1 MGKVYLVGA
10 GCGDLDLYTVKAMN
24 CIKNADCL
32 VYDAL
37 IDDEILNSCKAGC
50 EKIYVGKHAHNHAM
64 PQEEICLLLVEKS
77 KQYENVVRL
86 KGGDVYVFGRGG
98 EEGQVLAEHQVDFE
112 VVPGVSSCMAGLAYA
127 GIPITHRGLS
137 GGFQVYTAQL
147 KHNEQRQFD
156 FSKMLDD
163 YCTYVFLMGMSK
175 LKMIVDGFLE
185 AGKNPKTP
193 IAIISNATL
202 PHQQSIAGTLDTI
215 VDLFNEKPLPTPG
228 IIVVGDVVK
237 MREYLNFYENK
248 PLFHKNVLA
257 TTIGEDHELKH
268 DLKALGA
275 NVKEVMVGKVTYEDC
290 VIPELSGF
298 LVITSKHGVVG
309 FMENYL
315 KQYKDLRKLSHM
327 RIVCIGKK
335 TNEAL
340 EKYYLSAD
348 FIPSE
353 ADSDVLNKELKDIV
367 GNEKVFLARGHLPVG
382 FNLECE
388 ELFVYKNS
396 EVEITKE
403 ENTFDFGLF
412 TSASSVERFK
422 KANNSKIHT
431 FISIGKHTSK
441 AIREWYGDVRLVE
454 VEKASKKAMV
464 QACLKEVK

>member
-37 IDDEILNSCKAGC
+37 IDDEILNSCKASC
-50 EKIYVGKHAHNHAM
+50 EKIYVGKHAHNHAL

-193 IAIISNATL
+193 IAIVSNATL

-215 VDLFNEKPLPTPG
+215 IELFNEKPLPTPG

-248 PLFHKNVLA
+248 PLFHQRILA

-298 LVITSKHGVVG
+298 LVFTSKHGVVG

-315 KQYKDLRKLSHM
+315 KQHKDLRKLSHM
-327 RIVCIGKK
+327 KIVCIGKK
-335 TNEAL
+335 TNETL

>member
-50 EKIYVGKHAHNHAM
+50 EKIYVGKHAHNHAL

-77 KQYENVVRL
+77 KQYGNVVRL

-98 EEGQVLAEHQVDFE
+98 EEGQVLCEHGVDFE

-175 LKMIVDGFLE
+175 LQMIVSGFLE

-193 IAIISNATL
+193 IAIVSNATL
-202 PHQQSIAGTLDTI
+202 PHQESMAGTLDTI
-215 VDLFNEKPLPTPG
+215 IDLFNANPLPTPG
-228 IIVVGDVVK
+228 IIIVGAVVQ

-248 PLFHKNVLA
+248 PLFHKKILA

-275 NVKEVMVGKVTYEDC
+275 NVSEVMVGKVTYEDC
-290 VIPELSGF
+290 VIPELSGY
-298 LVITSKHGVVG
+298 LVFTSKHGVIG

-315 KQYKDLRKLSHM
+315 RQYKDLRKLNPM
-327 RIVCIGKK
+327 KIVCIGKK

-348 FIPSE
+348 FIPSY
-353 ADSDVLNKELKDIV
+353 ADSDVLNKELKEIV

-388 ELFVYKNS
+388 ELYVYKNS
-396 EVEITKE
+396 EVEITTTE
-403 ENTFDFGLF
+403 DVYDFGLF
-412 TSASSVERFK
+412 TSKSSVERFK

-441 AIREWYGDVRLVE
+441 AIRECYGDVRLIE
-454 VEKASKKAMV
+454 VADPSKKAMV
-464 QACLKEVK
+464 KACLKEVI

>member
-50 EKIYVGKHAHNHAM
+50 EKIYVGKHAHNHAL

-77 KQYENVVRL
+77 KQYGNVVRL

-98 EEGQVLAEHQVDFE
+98 EEGQVLCEHGVDFE

-175 LKMIVDGFLE
+175 LQMIVSGFLE

-193 IAIISNATL
+193 IAIVSNATL
-202 PHQQSIAGTLDTI
+202 PHQESMAGTLDTI
-215 VDLFNEKPLPTPG
+215 IDLFNANPLPTPG
-228 IIVVGDVVK
+228 IIVVGAVVQ

-248 PLFHKNVLA
+248 PLFHKKILA

-275 NVKEVMVGKVTYEDC
+275 NVSEVMVGKVTYEDC
-290 VIPELSGF
+290 VIPELSGY
-298 LVITSKHGVVG
+298 LVFTSKHGVIG

-315 KQYKDLRKLSHM
+315 RQYKDLRKLNPM
-327 RIVCIGKK
+327 KIVCIGKK

-348 FIPSE
+348 FIPSY
-353 ADSDVLNKELKDIV
+353 ADSDVLNKELKEIV

-388 ELFVYKNS
+388 ELYVYKNS
-396 EVEITKE
+396 EVEITTTE
-403 ENTFDFGLF
+403 DVYDFGLF
-412 TSASSVERFK
+412 TSKSSVERFK

-441 AIREWYGDVRLVE
+441 AIRECYGDVRLIE
-454 VEKASKKAMV
+454 VADPSKKAMV
-464 QACLKEVK
+464 KACLKEVI

>member
-50 EKIYVGKHAHNHAM
+50 EKIYVGKHAHNHAL

-98 EEGQVLAEHQVDFE
+98 EEGQVLCEHGVDFE

-156 FSKMLDD
+156 FNKMLDD

-175 LKMIVDGFLE
+175 LQMIVSGFLE

-193 IAIISNATL
+193 IAIVSNATL
-202 PHQQSIAGTLDTI
+202 PHQESIAGTLDTI
-215 VDLFNEKPLPTPG
+215 IELFNAKPLPTPG

-248 PLFHKNVLA
+248 PLFHKNILA

-275 NVKEVMVGKVTYEDC
+275 NVSEVMVGKVTYEDC
-290 VIPELSGF
+290 VIPELSGY
-298 LVITSKHGVVG
+298 LVFTSKHGVIG

-315 KQYKDLRKLSHM
+315 RQYKDLRKLNHM
-327 RIVCIGKK
+327 KIVCIGKK

-348 FIPSE
+348 FIPSY
-353 ADSDVLNKELKDIV
+353 ADSDVLNKELKELV

-388 ELFVYKNS
+388 ELYVYKNS
-396 EVEITKE
+396 EVEITTTE
-403 ENTFDFGLF
+403 DVYDFGLF
-412 TSASSVERFK
+412 TSKSSVERFK
-422 KANNSKIHT
+422 KANNSKIRT

-441 AIREWYGDVRLVE
+441 AIRECYGDVRLIE
-454 VEKASKKAMV
+454 VADPSKKAMV
-464 QACLKEVK
+464 KACLKEVI

>member
-10 GCGDLDLYTVKAMN
+10 GCGDLDLYTMKAMN

-37 IDDEILNSCKAGC
+37 IDEEILNSCKENC

-64 PQEEICLLLVEKS
+64 PQEDICLLLVEKS

-98 EEGQVLAEHQVDFE
+98 EEGQVLAENGVDFE

-147 KHNEQRQFD
+147 KHNEERQFD
-156 FSKMLDD
+156 FSRMLDD

-175 LKMIVDGFLE
+175 LKMIVEGFLNV
-185 AGKNPKTP
+185 GKDPKTP
-193 IAIISNATL
+193 IAIVSNATL
-202 PHQQSIAGTLDTI
+202 PHQQSLSGTLDTI
-215 VDLFNEKPLPTPG
+215 IDLFNKNPLPTPG
-228 IIVVGDVVK
+228 IIVVGDVVQ

-248 PLFHKNVLA
+248 PLFHKKILA
-257 TTIGEDHELKH
+257 TTIGEDHELKSG
-268 DLKALGA
+268 LKALGA
-275 NVKEVMVGKVTYEDC
+275 NVKEVMVGKVTYEEC
-290 VIPELSGF
+290 EIPELSGY
-298 LVITSKHGVVG
+298 LVFTSKHGVIG
-309 FMENYL
+309 FMENYI
-315 KQYKDLRKLSHM
+315 KQYHDLRKLCHM
-327 RIVCIGKK
+327 KIVCIGTK

-340 EKYYLSAD
+340 QNYHLSAD
-348 FIPSE
+348 FIPSV
-353 ADSDVLNKELKDIV
+353 ADSDVLNKELKAIV
-367 GNEKVFLARGHLPVG
+367 GNEKIFLARGHLPVG
-382 FNLECE
+382 FNIDCTEMY
-388 ELFVYKNS
+388 VYKNS
-396 EVEITKE
+396 EVNITDEIDDY
-403 ENTFDFGLF
+403 DFGLF

-441 AIREWYGDVRLVE
+441 AIREYYGDVSLIE
-454 VEKASKKAMV
+454 VKEASKKAMI
-464 QACLKEVK
+464 QACLKEAK

>member
-50 EKIYVGKHAHNHAM
+50 EKIYVGKHAHNHAL

-77 KQYENVVRL
+77 KQYGNVVRL

-98 EEGQVLAEHQVDFE
+98 EEGQVLCEHGVDFE

-175 LKMIVDGFLE
+175 LQMIVSGFLE

-193 IAIISNATL
+193 IAIVSNATL
-202 PHQQSIAGTLDTI
+202 PHQESMAGTLDTI
-215 VDLFNEKPLPTPG
+215 IDLFNANPLPTPG
-228 IIVVGDVVK
+228 IIVVGAVVQ

-248 PLFHKNVLA
+248 PLFHKKILA

-275 NVKEVMVGKVTYEDC
+275 NVSEVMVGKVTYEDC
-290 VIPELSGF
+290 VIPE
-298 LVITSKHGVVG
+298 
-309 FMENYL
+309 
-315 KQYKDLRKLSHM
+315 
-327 RIVCIGKK
+327 
-335 TNEAL
+335 
-340 EKYYLSAD
+340 
-348 FIPSE
+348 
-353 ADSDVLNKELKDIV
+353 
-367 GNEKVFLARGHLPVG
+367 
-382 FNLECE
+382 
-388 ELFVYKNS
+388 
-396 EVEITKE
+396 
-403 ENTFDFGLF
+403 
-412 TSASSVERFK
+412 
-422 KANNSKIHT
+422 
-431 FISIGKHTSK
+431 
-441 AIREWYGDVRLVE
+441 
-454 VEKASKKAMV
+454 
-464 QACLKEVK
+464 